1 MHKNEEYGSQAELV
15 VIKLGLLD
23 SIASVKI
30 ADAFF
35 ELELNFHRGNHL
47 ETHQCLKQHLGTNE
61 STGMFYQLLSDNGNG
76 SLQKIFKF
84 TPLSYIRDWVK
95 TSNHALHLITGVKIT
110 AQLIAFSW
118 DLLKDVYFLII
129 YNQFFPISRSPF
141 ESFGFQTFFI
151 LLLSIII
158 PNVLNIFTLIV
169 ESSHTLPVK
178 GKLLL
183 VLLVFVSPSVI
194 GYAIIK
200 IQMAKE
206 KLTRTISNF
215 KIDEN
220 SEILTERLSRLQQKI
235 NQLGSLVIRLRTS
248 EAIFESSIQA
258 IILLIAISINFR

>member
-1 MHKNEEYGSQAELV
+1 MV

-47 ETHQCLKQHLGTNE
+47 ETHQCLKHHLGTNE
-61 STGMFYQLLSDNGNG
+61 HTGMFYQLLSENGDG
-76 SLQKIFKF
+76 IMQKMFKL
-84 TPLSYIRDWVK
+84 TPLSYICDWVK
-95 TSNHALHLITGVKIT
+95 TSNFALLLITSVKIS
-110 AQLIAFSW
+110 AQIIAFSW

-129 YNQFFPISRSPF
+129 YNQFFPISRNSF

-158 PNVLNIFTLIV
+158 PNVLNIITLMV
-169 ESSHTLPVK
+169 ESSDSLPAK

-183 VLLVFVSPSVI
+183 VLFVFVSPSVI
-194 GYAIIK
+194 GYAIHK
-200 IQMAKE
+200 IQTVKAKL
-206 KLTRTISNF
+206 KRAISSF
-215 KIDEN
+215 KFDEN
-220 SEILTERLSRLQQKI
+220 PEILTDWLSRLQQKI
-235 NQLGSLVIRLRTS
+235 NQLGSLVIHLRTN

-258 IILLIAISINFR
+258 IVLLIAIGINFR